1 MLAHNSMSATNHFFS
16 LNIIDTHETCIPG
29 LEEIFSKQFADT
41 LLYTDLY
48 VPRYL
53 STLAVKEIPNEEEKA
68 EDDSDPVKDED
79 EDDDEEEEEEDVEW
93 DIEVNGGR

>member
-1 MLAHNSMSATNHFFS
+1 
-16 LNIIDTHETCIPG
+16 
-29 LEEIFSKQFADT
+29 
-41 LLYTDLY
+41 

-79 EDDDEEEEEEDVEW
+79 DDEEEEEEDVEW